1 MHLVTYTYHCCN
13 GFESS
18 EHADQDW
25 GNTYY
30 AIQRVI
36 MVRNSLSQKALVVTG
51 EWCLFVSE
59 YLFPLEKVFDSEII
73 GRAYSPKGQ
82 TYARKFDM
90 NKDFKLGGSVLSS
103 SNDEALWFNW
113 DKET

>member
-1 MHLVTYTYHCCN
+1 MMFV
-13 GFESS
+13 
-18 EHADQDW
+18 
-25 GNTYY
+25 
-30 AIQRVI
+30 
-36 MVRNSLSQKALVVTG
+36 
-51 EWCLFVSE
+51 FVSE

-103 SNDEALWFNW
+103 SNDEAL
-113 DKET
+113 